1 MLVQHCRL
9 YDVVGGGRNHWPFQS
24 FTKLNHGASFGGIHN
39 TSKVD
44 VEKNQKK
51 GKISLNED
59 VEDFF
64 FLCFRF
70 SLFFIL
76 VSSHFF
82 FLCRGGERFMILVLF
97 YMRL

>member
-1 MLVQHCRL
+1 
-9 YDVVGGGRNHWPFQS
+9 
-24 FTKLNHGASFGGIHN
+24 
-39 TSKVD
+39 
-44 VEKNQKK
+44 
-51 GKISLNED
+51 

-82 FLCRGGERFMILVLF
+82 FCVEVENGS
-97 YMRL
+97 